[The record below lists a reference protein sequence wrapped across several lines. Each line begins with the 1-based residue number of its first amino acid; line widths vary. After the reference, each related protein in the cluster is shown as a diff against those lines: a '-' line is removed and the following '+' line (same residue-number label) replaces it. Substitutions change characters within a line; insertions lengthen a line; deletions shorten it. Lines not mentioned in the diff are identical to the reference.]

1 MSILDDKINIF
12 LKRHNHFIKP
22 LSKILDNMKEKCK
35 YINEESLERHNWG
48 TNPNKLKYIET
59 LNKNDINFETN
70 LLDVLEKNETDKID
84 NSIIELLWGDIQ
96 LGKRIQA
103 CIIMWI
109 SIYILKRPVLYVF
122 RNLQIDQTQLQ
133 NDIIGTTK
141 DSFNTQFIENFFQEF
156 NTELE
161 EHFNETNID
170 YYKEFRLPE
179 LKNITN
185 NNIID
190 RLNNKRA
197 INPNDILCCLM
208 NDTQLDKINQKFNEY
223 IYDNNELV
231 NMTILVDES
240 DLMAPTASNDKSSE
254 NDVRDSTKCEK
265 LLAKIYKK
273 VKYVLHITG
282 TAHSLLYNITTR
294 LSEQDDIQIK
304 ISKVHKMKRSN
315 NYYGLFN
322 NSINFNTKL
331 INPWWLIEDE
341 DSLNKQK
348 YTILDDYEK
357 NIKNIILTILK
368 RTNYKYNSLLISEEK
383 IRAKQFK
390 LVNTIL
396 KDFSKLFIII
406 YHGDCLRL
414 YLSKEYVKEIKRL
427 ALWEAG
433 HDLDSDIE
441 KPLNKAYTE
450 GLWQDGGIYGKT
462 IDNESNIKFP
472 NNYEYFDINTKKIT
486 IKLVYKLIRILFEK
500 SNIPII
506 NKTVIT
512 ITGKYG
518 ERGYSFVSDNYDKY
532 SFHLTDQYFV
542 SHATFNCTD
551 ISQRLRLQGKYSD
564 IELHNKITQLT
575 LWTTDDLKDVI
586 QNFYV
591 KFIKEIEKKIMNCNN
606 WEDIKNLLENIIDSG
621 QFKYGKYM
629 KYIDVK
635 KKRKN
640 IQIKK
645 QFDKKFKGYKI
656 TSIDNCTDDD
666 IKNKCEEFNL
676 PKYIC
681 INEIKQMDKNIFIEK
696 YGKAKIKHEFFKL
709 ENFTIENINNCIDQV
724 SEKYSKKL
732 NYIKKEWHQTRVND
746 FNEYGY
752 YVESLESKKQKIDK
766 NDVSNKLTRFGE
778 ISNATSSDRNNRDAQ
793 RTVHTCYD
801 KDILHLCVSLPID
814 EKELPNPSIN
824 YISDTPYLLDNNNVI
839 YSVLKEEYKNNLS
852 DNYYWKTCDDWLY
865 LSTKEKSEIFTLNIT
880 EPKNNSIEND
890 ESNINITINSDIKL
904 YILENIKKSDIKNLR
919 IGINDIY
926 QKYIIWCNNNNKI
939 KLKKNDLKNGLYILN
954 YKMETTKGID
964 INGKPGKR
972 GYNINIKP

>member
-1 MSILDDKINIF
+1 MSFLDNKIQIF
-12 LKRHNHFIKP
+12 LKRHNDFIKP
-22 LSKILDNMKEKCK
+22 LSKIIDNMKEKCK

-48 TNPNKLKYIET
+48 TNPNKLKYTES
-59 LNKNDINFETN
+59 LNKDHIDFEKN
-70 LLDVLEKNETDKID
+70 LLDVLEQNEIEKID
-84 NSIIELLWGDIQ
+84 NSTIELLWGDIQ

-109 SIYILKRPVLYVF
+109 SIYILKRPVLYIF

-161 EHFNETNID
+161 EYFSETNID
-170 YYKEFRLPE
+170 YYKEFKLPE

-223 IYDNNELV
+223 IYDNKELV

-254 NDVRDSTKCEK
+254 NDARDSTKCEK

-282 TAHSLLYNITTR
+282 TAHSLLYNITTK
-294 LSEQDDIQIK
+294 LSEHDDIQIK

-322 NSINFNTKL
+322 DSINFNTEL
-331 INPWWLIEDE
+331 VNSWWSIIEDE
-341 DSLNKQK
+341 NSLNKQK
-348 YTILDDYEK
+348 YNILSDYEK
-357 NIKNIILTILK
+357 NIKNIIQNILN

-390 LVNTIL
+390 LANTIL
-396 KDFSKLFIII
+396 KDYSNLFIII

-414 YLSKEYVKEIKRL
+414 YLSKDYVKEIKRL
-427 ALWEAG
+427 AKWEVK
-433 HDLDSDIE
+433 HPSQSNIESTDKRLD
-441 KPLNKAYTE
+441 
-450 GLWQDGGIYGKT
+450 QDGGIYGLPN
-462 IDNESNIKFP
+462 DHEDNIKFP
-472 NNYEYFDINTKKIT
+472 NNYVYFNIDTKKIT

-500 SNIPII
+500 SDVPII
-506 NKTVIT
+506 HKTVIT

-542 SHATFNCTD
+542 SHASFNCTD

-564 IELHNKITQLT
+564 PELQNKITQLT
-575 LWTTDDLKDVI
+575 LWTTNELKDVI

-591 KFIKEIEKKIMNCNN
+591 KFIKEIEKQIMNCNN
-606 WEDIKNLLENIIDSG
+606 WEDIKNLLESIIDSG

-645 QFDKKFKGYKI
+645 QFDKKLKGYKLI
-656 TSIDNCTDDD
+656 TIDDWTDEE
-666 IKNKCEEFNL
+666 IKNKCNEINL
-676 PKYIC
+676 PPYIC
-681 INEIKQMDKNIFIEK
+681 INEIKQINKDKFIEEYGTAIIK
-696 YGKAKIKHEFFKL
+696 YEFIKL
-709 ENFTIENINNCIDQV
+709 DDFTIENINNCIDQV
-724 SEKYSKKL
+724 SNKYNIKL
-732 NYIKKEWHQTRVND
+732 GYITQNWYQSRIKD

-752 YVESLESKKQKIDK
+752 YVENLNSEKRKIDK
-766 NDVSNKLTRFGE
+766 NDKSNIFNALSRFGE
-778 ISNATSSDRNNRDAQ
+778 ISKNHTNNQDAK
-793 RTVHTCYD
+793 RKVHTCYD
-801 KDILHLCVSLPID
+801 KDTLYLCISLPID
-814 EKELPNPSIN
+814 KKVLPTKSSDYIKDIPFFIKDDIVKYSELK
-824 YISDTPYLLDNNNVI
+824 D
-839 YSVLKEEYKNNLS
+839 EYKDNQP

-865 LSTKEKSEIFTLNIT
+865 LSTKEKPEIYTLNIS
-880 EPKNNSIEND
+880 EPKNKLNET
-890 ESNINITINSDIKL
+890 ESNINITIDNNIKL
-904 YILENIKKSDIKNLR
+904 F
-919 IGINDIY
+919 INDTVKKTDKKNMRTGLIDIY
-926 QKYIIWCNNNNKI
+926 KKYKIWCDDKNI
-939 KLKKNDLKNGLYILN
+939 VKLKKIDVKNGLSILN
-954 YKMETTKGID
+954 YKEEISKGID

-972 GYNINIKP
+972 GYNVTI

>member
-1 MSILDDKINIF
+1 MSFLNNKIQIF
-12 LKRHNHFIKP
+12 LKRHNDFIKP

-48 TNPNKLKYIET
+48 TNPNKLKYTES
-59 LNKNDINFETN
+59 LNKNDINFEKN
-70 LLDVLEKNETDKID
+70 LLDVLEQNETEKID
-84 NSIIELLWGDIQ
+84 NSTIELLWGDIQ

-122 RNLQIDQTQLQ
+122 RNLEIDKTQLQ
-133 NDIIGTTK
+133 NDIILTTK

-161 EHFNETNID
+161 EYFNETNVD
-170 YYKEFRLPE
+170 YYKEFKLPE

-208 NDTQLDKINQKFNEY
+208 NDTQLEKINQKFNEY

-254 NDVRDSTKCEK
+254 NDARDSTKCEK

-294 LSEQDDIQIK
+294 LSEHDDIQIK

-322 NSINFNTKL
+322 NSINFNTEL
-331 INPWWLIEDE
+331 INPWWSIEDDE
-341 DSLNKQK
+341 SLNKQK

-357 NIKNIILTILK
+357 NIKKIIQSILN

-390 LVNTIL
+390 LANTIL

-427 ALWEAG
+427 AKWEVE
-433 HDLDSDIE
+433 HPPLSNIE
-441 KPLNKAYTE
+441 STDKR
-450 GLWQDGGIYGKT
+450 LWQEGGIYGKT

-472 NNYEYFDINTKKIT
+472 NNYEYFDIDTKKIT

-500 SNIPII
+500 SDIPII
-506 NKTVIT
+506 HKTVIT

-542 SHATFNCTD
+542 SHASFNCTD

-564 IELHNKITQLT
+564 PELQNKKTQLT
-575 LWTTDDLKDVI
+575 LWTTNDLKDVI

-591 KFIKEIEKKIMNCNN
+591 KFIKEIEKEIMKCNN

-629 KYIDVK
+629 KCIDVK

-645 QFDKKFKGYKI
+645 QFDKKLKGYKLI
-656 TSIDNCTDDD
+656 TIDNCSDEE
-666 IKNKCEEFNL
+666 IKNKCNEINL
-676 PKYIC
+676 PPYIC
-681 INEIKQMDKNIFIEK
+681 INEIKQMNKDEFIEE
-696 YGKAKIKHEFFKL
+696 YGTAIIKQEFFKL
-709 ENFTIENINNCIDQV
+709 DDFTIENINNCIDLV
-724 SEKYSKKL
+724 SKKYNMKL
-732 NYIKKEWHQTRVND
+732 GYITQKWYQTRVDD

-752 YVESLESKKQKIDK
+752 YVESLTSKKQKIDK
-766 NDVSNKLTRFGE
+766 NNVSDTLIRFGE
-778 ISNATSSDRNNRDAQ
+778 MSNNTINSRNKQDAK
-793 RTVHTCYD
+793 RKVNTCYD
-801 KDILHLCVSLPID
+801 KDILYLCISLPID
-814 EKELPNPSIN
+814 KKELLKISSD
-824 YISDTPYLLDNNNVI
+824 YISDTPYLLQSNI
-839 YSVLKEEYKNNLS
+839 IKYSKLKEEYIDNLP

-865 LSTKEKSEIFTLNIT
+865 LSTKEKSEIYTLNIS
-880 EPKNNSIEND
+880 EPKINLNEI
-890 ESNINITINSDIKL
+890 ESNINITIDDNIKL
-904 YILENIKKSDIKNLR
+904 FINDIVKKTDKKNMRTGLIDIYKKYKIWCDDKNIVKLKKIDIKN
-919 IGINDIY
+919 
-926 QKYIIWCNNNNKI
+926 
-939 KLKKNDLKNGLYILN
+939 GLSVLN
-954 YKMETTKGID
+954 YKEEAGKGVD
-964 INGKPGKR
+964 INGKHGKR
-972 GYNINIKP
+972 GYNVTI